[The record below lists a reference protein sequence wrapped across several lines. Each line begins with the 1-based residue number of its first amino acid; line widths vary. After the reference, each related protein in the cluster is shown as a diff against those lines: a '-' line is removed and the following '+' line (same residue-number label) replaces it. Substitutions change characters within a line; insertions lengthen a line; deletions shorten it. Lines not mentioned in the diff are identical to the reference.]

1 MKTATES
8 IGVSTLH
15 DAIHLIHTS
24 YQLLPE
30 FLKTAEGIL
39 ASALN
44 SAGHSGAVYRK
55 SRCLRH

>member
-24 YQLLPE
+24 YQPLPE

-44 SAGHSGAVYRK
+44 DA
-55 SRCLRH
+55 